1 MVAPESDLGQ
11 KDGQMIPS
19 FEEASVV
26 RRTGPGIFEAT
37 VPDGWQQGR
46 GAFGGLVYGM
56 LARAMEQV
64 VDEPARRLR
73 TLTGDIAGP
82 VMPGPATL
90 RVETLRR
97 GAKQSNL
104 QGTLLQKDEPLSIAI
119 GVFSASRDVHP
130 PELSRESPERADW
143 DQIPPHPL
151 EPPSGPPFG
160 RAYEYRSTW
169 PMPFTGGREPETA
182 GYLREKAVPS
192 RRDAPSLV
200 ALLDAWWPTLW
211 SIDRLYRP
219 MATISFVGQ
228 LLIDP
233 ARLDPADRLF
243 HTARMGALTDGFFV
257 ELRELW
263 SGDVCVAMNQQ
274 TYVVLG

>member
-1 MVAPESDLGQ
+1 MVAGGPELRQNPGP
-11 KDGQMIPS
+11 MIPS

-26 RRTGPGIFEAT
+26 RRTGPGSFEAT

-46 GAFGGLVYGM
+46 GAFGGLVYGV

-64 VDEPARRLR
+64 VAEPARRLR
-73 TLTGDIAGP
+73 TLTGDVAGP

-90 RVETLRR
+90 RVDVLRR
-97 GAKQSNL
+97 GGKQSNL
-104 QGTLLQKDEPLSIAI
+104 QAALLQKDEPLAVAI

-130 PELSRESPERADW
+130 PEFSRETPERADW
-143 DQIPPHPL
+143 DQIPPHAL

-160 RAYEYRSTW
+160 RAYEYRSTG
-169 PMPFTGGREPETA
+169 PMPFTAGREAETA
-182 GYLREKAVPS
+182 GYLREKDIPS
-192 RRDAPSLV
+192 RRDAPSMV

-211 SIDRLYRP
+211 SIDRVYRP

-228 LLIDP
+228 LLVDP
-233 ARLDPADRLF
+233 ARLDPAERLF
-243 HTARMGALTDGFFV
+243 HTGRMGALSDGFFV

-263 SGDVCVAMNQQ
+263 SGDVCVGMNQQ

>member
-1 MVAPESDLGQ
+1 MARGPELGQ
-11 KDGQMIPS
+11 NPWRMIPS

-26 RRTGPGIFEAT
+26 RPAGPGTFEAT

-64 VDEPARRLR
+64 VNEPTRRLR

-82 VMPGPATL
+82 VMPGAVTL
-90 RVETLRR
+90 RVEVLRR
-97 GAKQSNL
+97 GGKQSNL
-104 QGTLLQKDEPLSIAI
+104 QATLLQKGEPLAVAI

-130 PELSRESPERADW
+130 PALVREPPERADW
-143 DQIPPHPL
+143 DQLREVPL
-151 EPPSGPPFG
+151 EPPAGPPFG
-160 RAYEYRSTW
+160 RAYEYRSAG
-169 PMPFTGGREPETA
+169 PMPFAGGKEAWTA
-182 GYLREKAVPS
+182 GYLREQTAPS
-192 RRDAPSLV
+192 RRDAPSMV

-211 SIDRLYRP
+211 SIDRIYRP

-228 LLIDP
+228 LLVDPALIDP
-233 ARLDPADRLF
+233 SERLF
-243 HTARMGALTDGFFV
+243 HLARMGALTDGFFV
-257 ELRELW
+257 EMRELW
-263 SGDVCVAMNQQ
+263 SGDVCVGMNQQ

>member
-1 MVAPESDLGQ
+1 
-11 KDGQMIPS
+11 MIPS

-26 RRTGPGIFEAT
+26 RRMGPGVFEAS

-82 VMPGPATL
+82 VMPGLASL
-90 RVETLRR
+90 RVSVLRR
-97 GAKQSNL
+97 GGKQSNL
-104 QGTLLQKDEPLSIAI
+104 QAMLLQKDEVLAIAI
-119 GVFSASRDVHP
+119 GVFSTSRDVHP
-130 PELSRESPERADW
+130 PELVREPPERADW
-143 DQIPPHPL
+143 DQIPTHAL
-151 EPPSGPPFG
+151 EPPSGPPFA
-160 RAYEYRSTW
+160 RAYEYRSTG
-169 PMPFTGGREPETA
+169 PMPFTAGREAETA
-182 GYLREKAVPS
+182 GYLRETGVPS
-192 RRDAPSLV
+192 RRDAPSMV

-211 SIDRLYRP
+211 SIDSLYRP
-219 MATISFVGQ
+219 MATISFAGQ
-228 LLIDP
+228 LLVDPARIDP
-233 ARLDPADRLF
+233 AERLF

-263 SGDVCVAMNQQ
+263 SGDVCVGMNQQ

>member
-1 MVAPESDLGQ
+1 
-11 KDGQMIPS
+11 MIPS

-26 RRTGPGIFEAT
+26 RRTGPGSFEAN

-56 LARAMEQV
+56 LTRAMEQV

-82 VMPGPATL
+82 VMPGAAKLLVT
-90 RVETLRR
+90 VLRR
-97 GAKQSNL
+97 GGKQSNL
-104 QGTLLQKDEPLSIAI
+104 QATLLQKDEALAVAI

-130 PELSRESPERADW
+130 PEFRREPPERADW

-160 RAYEYRSTW
+160 RAYEYRSTG
-169 PMPFTGGREPETA
+169 PMPFTAGRAPETA
-182 GYLREKAVPS
+182 GFLREKDVPS
-192 RRDAPSLV
+192 RRDAPSVV

-211 SIDRLYRP
+211 SIDRVYRP
-219 MATISFVGQ
+219 MATVSFAGQ
-228 LLIDP
+228 LLVDP
-233 ARLDPADRLF
+233 SRLDPAERFF
-243 HTARMGALTDGFFV
+243 HTARMGALSDGFFV

-263 SGDVCVAMNQQ
+263 SGDVCVGMNQQ
-274 TYVVLG
+274 TYVILG

>member
-1 MVAPESDLGQ
+1 
-11 KDGQMIPS
+11 MIPP
-19 FEEASVV
+19 FEEASAI
-26 RRTGPGIFEAT
+26 RPTGPGTFEAT

-64 VDEPARRLR
+64 VDEPPRRLR

-82 VMPGPATL
+82 VMPGPVRL
-90 RVETLRR
+90 QVQTLRR
-97 GAKQSNL
+97 GGRQSNL
-104 QGTLLQKDEPLSIAI
+104 QATLVQEDEPLATVI
-119 GVFSASRDVHP
+119 GVFSSSRDVHP
-130 PELSRESPERADW
+130 PGFSRETPERADW
-143 DQIPPHPL
+143 DQLREFPL
-151 EPPSGPPFG
+151 QPPSGPHFG
-160 RAYEYRSTW
+160 RAYEYRSAG
-169 PMPFTGGREPETA
+169 PMPFTAGREAETA
-182 GYLREKAVPS
+182 GYLREQKIPS
-192 RRDAPSLV
+192 RRDAASVV

-228 LLIDP
+228 LLVDPARIDP
-233 ARLDPADRLF
+233 AERLF
-243 HTARMGALTDGFFV
+243 HTGRMGALEDGFLV

-263 SGDVCVAMNQQ
+263 SGDVCVGMNQQ

>member
-1 MVAPESDLGQ
+1 MAASDDLGQ
-11 KDGQMIPS
+11 NGRRMIPS

-26 RRTGPGIFEAT
+26 RRTGPGTFEAT

-56 LARAMEQV
+56 LTRAMEQV

-82 VMPGPATL
+82 VMPGPARLLVT
-90 RVETLRR
+90 VLRR
-97 GAKQSNL
+97 GGKQSNL
-104 QGTLLQKDEPLSIAI
+104 QATLLQKDEPLAVAI
-119 GVFSASRDVHP
+119 GVFSAPRDVHP

-143 DQIPPHPL
+143 DQIPAHAL

-160 RAYEYRSTW
+160 RAYEYRSTG
-169 PMPFTGGREPETA
+169 PMPFTGGREAETA
-182 GYLREKAVPS
+182 GYIREKDVPS
-192 RRDAPSLV
+192 RRDAPSMV

-211 SIDRLYRP
+211 SIDNLYRP

-228 LLIDP
+228 LLVDPARIDP
-233 ARLDPADRLF
+233 AERLF
-243 HTARMGALTDGFFV
+243 HTGRMGALTDGFFV

-263 SGDVCVAMNQQ
+263 IGDVCVGMNQQ

>member
-1 MVAPESDLGQ
+1 
-11 KDGQMIPS
+11 MIPS

-26 RRTGPGIFEAT
+26 RRTGPGSFEVT

-56 LARAMEQV
+56 LTRAMEQV

-90 RVETLRR
+90 RVEMLRR
-97 GAKQSNL
+97 GNRQSNL
-104 QGTLLQKDEPLSIAI
+104 QATLLQKDEALAVAI

-130 PELSRESPERADW
+130 PEFSRETPERADW
-143 DQIPPHPL
+143 DQI
-151 EPPSGPPFG
+151 PPFG
-160 RAYEYRSTW
+160 RAYEYRSTG
-169 PMPFTGGREPETA
+169 PMPFTAGREAETA
-182 GYLREKAVPS
+182 GYLREREVPS
-192 RRDAPSLV
+192 RRDAPSMV

-211 SIDRLYRP
+211 SIDGLYRP
-219 MATISFVGQ
+219 MATISFAGQ
-228 LLIDP
+228 LLVDP
-233 ARLDPADRLF
+233 AKLDPAERLF
-243 HTARMGALTDGFFV
+243 HTGRMGALSDGFFV

-263 SGDVCVAMNQQ
+263 SGDVCVGMNQQ
-274 TYVVLG
+274 TYVILG

>member
-1 MVAPESDLGQ
+1 
-11 KDGQMIPS
+11 MIPS

-26 RRTGPGIFEAT
+26 RRTGPGSFEAA

-56 LARAMEQV
+56 LTRAMEQV

-82 VMPGPATL
+82 VMPGAAKLLVT
-90 RVETLRR
+90 VLRR
-97 GAKQSNL
+97 GGKQSNL
-104 QGTLLQKDEPLSIAI
+104 QATLLQKDEALAVAV

-130 PELSRESPERADW
+130 PEFSREPPERADW
-143 DQIPPHPL
+143 DQIPPHAL
-151 EPPSGPPFG
+151 EPPSGPAFG
-160 RAYEYRSTW
+160 RAYEYRSTG
-169 PMPFTGGREPETA
+169 PMPFTVGREAETA
-182 GYLREKAVPS
+182 GYLREKDVPS
-192 RRDAPSLV
+192 RRDAPSMV

-228 LLIDP
+228 LLVDP
-233 ARLDPADRLF
+233 ARLDPAERLF
-243 HTARMGALTDGFFV
+243 HTGRMGALADGFFV

-263 SGDVCVAMNQQ
+263 SGDVCVGMNQQ
-274 TYVVLG
+274 TYVILG